1 MKTDS
6 GNNKTLDKRKNIDA
20 KPKDKAPIK
29 ERVNKEQSNKPKP
42 FKKEMDKAPSKKEPA
57 IKEIVKEP
65 KIKKEIPTRAA
76 NDPRYKN

>member
-1 MKTDS
+1 M
-6 GNNKTLDKRKNIDA
+6 A
-20 KPKDKAPIK
+20 PKK
-29 ERVNKEQSNKPKP
+29 ERVNKEQSNRPKP

-65 KIKKEIPTRAA
+65 KVKKEIPTRAA